1 MLNGHSGGFDFLKKN
16 FKIVYLV
23 RVRARY
29 KPSLVFRLSLG
40 YSKFKFSAGIQL
52 FSLKT
57 TSHGKT
63 DPKNSFPGS
72 DLRCGDILGE
82 VQSEVGVQGH
92 PVFQHLPVLCGQSTF
107 RPENH
112 FTR

>member
-1 MLNGHSGGFDFLKKN
+1 MLNGHTCGFDFLKK
-16 FKIVYLV
+16 FFDFFYFV

-29 KPSLVFRLSLG
+29 KPSLVFRLCLVC
-40 YSKFKFSAGIQL
+40 SKFTFSAGIQL
-52 FSLKT
+52 FGLKT
-57 TSHGKT
+57 TSQGKP

-82 VQSEVGVQGH
+82 VQGEVGVQGH